1 MIGVP
6 GLGTPISSK
15 EILVEKNTS
24 KDYFAY
30 MKDLVPLFQERLS
43 AGQTVRFSPRGISM
57 LPMLRQGIDDVV
69 LSPIPEKLKK
79 YDLPLYQ
86 RDDGHFVLHRI
97 VRVGETYTCI
107 GDNQFELEHGLRH
120 DQMIALVTAFYRNG
134 KYHSVNELTYRIYC
148 RFWHYSRGLRHF
160 WRRGI
165 GWLRR
170 HCK

>member
-1 MIGVP
+1 MRLEQI
-6 GLGTPISSK
+6 
-15 EILVEKNTS
+15 
-24 KDYFAY
+24 
-30 MKDLVPLFQERLS
+30 MPLMREYLA
-43 AGQTVRFSPRGISM
+43 AGKTVKFSPRGISM

-148 RFWHYSRGLRHF
+148 RFWHYCRGLRHF

-170 HCK
+170 LMR